1 MDIIEALTAAVEREA
16 SDIFLVAGMPLSYK
30 IGGRIEE
37 FNEAKMSP
45 SQIEEMVAQLYQTA
59 GFY

>member
-30 IGGRIEE
+30 IGGRIDR
-37 FNEAKMSP
+37 KS
-45 SQIEEMVAQLYQTA
+45 VV
-59 GFY
+59 